1 MVMFQCFNRC
11 RRLLL
16 LIFLFS
22 LLICAAKTFATSSPW
37 HALHLLNY
45 NSDADLQELA
55 GILPQLSQAGI
66 NVLILEIDY
75 HFEFK
80 SYPELRQGET
90 QISKKGARW
99 FAKKCRKNNIR
110 LIPQFQCFGHQSWA
124 KETFPLLTVYPE
136 LDLTPGAYP
145 ENEGIYCR
153 EWDPYN
159 PRVNE
164 IVFALMDEIFDA
176 FRADA
181 MHVGMDEVF
190 LISDENATSTKDK
203 DPAEVFA
210 KVVNDMYD
218 HLVGKRGLE
227 MLMWGDRFID
237 AERIDY
243 GEWEASA
250 NGTAPAI
257 DLVPTD
263 IIICDW
269 HYEPRSAYESVPMFL
284 EKGFRVLPSGW
295 RNVEASQ
302 SLITYSHSLDDDK
315 MLGHL
320 FTTWRR
326 MNPEDIGK
334 FAPMVEGLAL
344 IKKLEQS
351 EM

>member
-1 MVMFQCFNRC
+1 MKTVRMSLFFA
-11 RRLLL
+11 LLS
-16 LIFLFS
+16 FLVLCQPLFCTVKS
-22 LLICAAKTFATSSPW
+22 DASHTPW
-37 HALHLLNY
+37 RALHLINY
-45 NSDADLQELA
+45 NTDDDLKILVDV
-55 GILPQLSQAGI
+55 LPQLSRAGI
-66 NVLILEIDY
+66 NVLILEINY
-75 HFEFK
+75 HFQFK
-80 SYPELRQGET
+80 SFPELRQGEA

-124 KETFPLLTVYPE
+124 KKTFPLLTVYPE

-164 IVFALMDEIFDA
+164 IVFALMDEIIDA

-203 DPAEVFA
+203 DPAKVFA
-210 KVVNDMYD
+210 KVVNDM
-218 HLVGKRGLE
+218 HSHIVGVHELE

-237 AERIDY
+237 ADEIDY
-243 GEWEASA
+243 GEWEASK

-257 DLVPTD
+257 DLVPKD

-269 HYEPRSAYESVPMFL
+269 HYELRPAYESVPMFL
-284 EKGFRVLPSGW
+284 EKGFRVLPAGW

-302 SLITYSHSLDDDK
+302 ALITYSHSLK
-315 MLGHL
+315 SENMLGHL

-326 MNPEDIGK
+326 MNSEDVLT
-334 FAPMVEGLAL
+334 FAPMVEGMELIRRLAKEL
-344 IKKLEQS
+344 
-351 EM
+351 